1 LYYGVDR
8 SVVIPTQEGRPTVQL
23 TSRQVR
29 VEIENKQP
37 PTTVEKAAG
46 RPLQEAT
53 SRSAEDDIELSNRP
67 RPPADVRRPAAS
79 TRTLVGQP
87 AYPKAKPGV
96 PASRPAAP
104 KPTGTASPSIDPKPA
119 GPPPDWR
126 REIPDEP
133 GQGGENGT
141 QSNVTRR
148 ARPLSQPEFNLTRR
162 FPDLDSVQVKA
173 RFDIA
178 EDGSYEPTL
187 LSTTGNPTA
196 DVVILGKLLEYKW
209 LPAMDKGVPVKDSR
223 VLDISLEG

>member
-1 LYYGVDR
+1 MYQSVDR
-8 SVVIPTQEGRPTVQL
+8 SVAIPTQEGRPTVQL
-23 TSRQVR
+23 TSRRVVVQV
-29 VEIENKQP
+29 ETKQP
-37 PTTVEKAAG
+37 PSAVQKAAG
-46 RPLQEAT
+46 EPQKADNRQ
-53 SRSAEDDIELSNRP
+53 AEEE
-67 RPPADVRRPAAS
+67 VAAS
-79 TRTLVGQP
+79 SRPQNPVATPKPVTSTSILVGQP

-96 PASRPAAP
+96 PASRPAVP
-104 KPTGTASPSIDPKPA
+104 KSVVTPSPATDPMPA

-126 REIPDEP
+126 REVPEEP
-133 GQGGENGT
+133 GDGGENGT
-141 QSNVTRR
+141 QSKVTRR
-148 ARPLSQPEFNLTRR
+148 ARPLSQPEFNLSRR

-209 LPAMDKGVPVKDSR
+209 LPAMEKGVPVKDSR